1 MSVHISSWAWKH
13 SRAAGATLLVL
24 LALADI
30 SDDDGHSYPGIP
42 HLARKTRLSTRT
54 VRRQLSSL
62 EELGELRV
70 DRNIG
75 RPNVYEVITDQG
87 QIGAPHEGAKQGQ
100 NDPGQSV
107 TPDTSDHDRGQIEH
121 SLLIPTR
128 QDTSMVNGGSS
139 DPVSDHFDEFW
150 LAYPRKVKK
159 ADAMK
164 AYRKAVKVATPEEI
178 LAGLAAYAKTVA
190 GKEPEF
196 IAHPP
201 TWLNG
206 KRWLD
211 EHKTTTST
219 STGYDRSKEFTRDDY
234 S

>member
-1 MSVHISSWAWKH
+1 MHISSWAWKN

-70 DRNIG
+70 DRHVG
-75 RPNVYEVITDQG
+75 RPNVYEIITDPG
-87 QIGAPHEGAKQGQ
+87 QIGDPQEGAKQGQ

-128 QDTSMVNGGSS
+128 HDTPMVNGGSS
-139 DPVSDHFDEFW
+139 DPVQDHFNEFW
-150 LAYPRKVKK
+150 VAYPRRVKK
-159 ADAMK
+159 VAAEK
-164 AYRKAVKVATPEEI
+164 AYRAAVKVTTPETI
-178 LAGLAAYAKTVA
+178 LTALAAYAKTVA
-190 GKEPEF
+190 GKDAEF
-196 IAHPP
+196 ISHAS

-211 EHKTTTST
+211 DYGTTATPA
-219 STGYDRSKEFTRDDY
+219 GYDRSKEFTSNDY